1 MEKKSYRKIGPRE
14 GVWKKEEELEE
25 KNEKKKEKTEEEKE
39 EEEEKEKELL
49 EEMLE
54 KKRLLCEEKSQKP
67 FQLLL
72 HETWGQIRTSSTAQL
87 TPM

>member
-25 KNEKKKEKTEEEKE
+25 KNEKKKEEEE
-39 EEEEKEKELL
+39 EKELL

>member
-14 GVWKKEEELEE
+14 GVWEKEEELEE
-25 KNEKKKEKTEEEKE
+25 KNEKKKEEEE
-39 EEEEKEKELL
+39 EKELL

>member
-25 KNEKKKEKTEEEKE
+25 KNEMKKEKTEEEKE
-39 EEEEKEKELL
+39 EEEEKELL